1 MRRSRNNFFKRKFKF
16 NSNRYTN
23 FNKSNND
30 ISCDID
36 NINII
41 KLNLKAS
48 DYIENANFGFEFENS
63 INTKTCYKLKARSI
77 NDKEIYTK
85 NYRHFHGLKIV
96 LTNFKNN
103 NMFFKSNLLEKGIYK
118 IIPYSNNFFK
128 LKIIDSDPILISYH
142 YYEIIIVNNNYK
154 RIINLNDNKYTED
167 KYVDSI
173 NIYKKGIATNLFIS
187 MYIDS
192 VEIDGFFEI
201 TREINLIEFG
211 ADIIYSSTKNNHIES
226 NSLMIYEIKSG
237 NAKKKLLNQMK
248 KSFHFIYNYLSFFY
262 KVPIYYIG
270 FYRQID
276 NQKNNIIEI
285 ESKTANFKQIE
296 INQNEKEKKDNNDTK
311 EKEINLNNNKNDKNN
326 SNIISVNNIISKNS
340 NSSEEFVKE
349 NNNEI
354 DSNNMN
360 DMNDINT
367 NSNFVEKNTKEKSYK
382 NNSNN
387 VNEINNDIKNEKG
400 QENIEKI
407 KKDNKIDNTQNHSIN
422 CIRNEEEENEEET
435 EITSKQNLDDDKDDV
450 NVNEVFN
457 NLCDCPINLIVFKL
471 KDKIFG
477 ENLKYD
483 KEELN
488 LLGNLIDDV
497 KEIKKDTNGIKE
509 KIQIIEDKTNNLN
522 NEVNELKKEVNELK
536 KEVNGIKEGMNE
548 LKDDVSLMKKN
559 IEEIMKILKTK

>member
-16 NSNRYTN
+16 NSISYTN

-30 ISCDID
+30 ISCNID

-48 DYIENANFGFEFENS
+48 NYIENANFGFEFENS
-63 INTKTCYKLKARSI
+63 INTKTCNKLKARSI

-85 NYRHFHGLKIV
+85 NYHHFHALKIV

-103 NMFFKSNLLEKGIYK
+103 HMSFKSKLLEKGKYK
-118 IIPYSNNFFK
+118 IIPYSNNFFQ
-128 LKIIDSDPILISYH
+128 LKISDTDPILISYH
-142 YYEIIIVNNNYK
+142 YYEIIIVNNNYE

-173 NIYKKGIATNLFIS
+173 KIYKKGIATNLFIS

-211 ADIIYSSTKNNHIES
+211 ADIIYSSTKNNYIES

-276 NQKNNIIEI
+276 NQKNNIIEM
-285 ESKTANFKQIE
+285 ESKIANFKQIE
-296 INQNEKEKKDNNDTK
+296 INQNEKEKKDNN
-311 EKEINLNNNKNDKNN
+311 EMNLNNNKNDKNN
-326 SNIISVNNIISKNS
+326 SNIMSINNIITNS
-340 NSSEEFVKE
+340 NTSEEFTKE

-354 DSNNMN
+354 NLNNMN

-367 NSNFVEKNTKEKSYK
+367 NSNFVEKVTKEKKEKSNK

-387 VNEINNDIKNEKG
+387 INEINEINYNIKNEKEHNNHNDIKNE
-400 QENIEKI
+400 
-407 KKDNKIDNTQNHSIN
+407 
-422 CIRNEEEENEEET
+422 EEEIEEET
-435 EITSKQNLDDDKDDV
+435 NTTSKQNFDNDKDDV
-450 NVNEVFN
+450 NVNEVFK
-457 NLCDCPINLIVFKL
+457 NLDNCPINLIIFKL
-471 KDKIFG
+471 KDKIFD
-477 ENLKYD
+477 EYLKYD

-509 KIQIIEDKTNNLN
+509 KIQIIEENGKIMTNKLNDLN
-522 NEVNELKKEVNELK
+522 NDVNDLKEDMK
-536 KEVNGIKEGMNE
+536 
-548 LKDDVSLMKKN
+548 LMKKN
-559 IEEIMKILKTK
+559 IEEIMEILKKK

>member
-23 FNKSNND
+23 FNKPNND
-30 ISCDID
+30 ISCNID

-41 KLNLKAS
+41 KLNKKAS

-96 LTNFKNN
+96 LTNSKNN
-103 NMFFKSNLLEKGIYK
+103 NWFFKSNLLEKGIYK

-142 YYEIIIVNNNYK
+142 YYEIIIVNNNYE

-276 NQKNNIIEI
+276 NQKNNIIEMETKI
-285 ESKTANFKQIE
+285 ENFKQIE

-311 EKEINLNNNKNDKNN
+311 KKEINLNNNKNDKNN
-326 SNIISVNNIISKNS
+326 S
-340 NSSEEFVKE
+340 
-349 NNNEI
+349 
-354 DSNNMN
+354 
-360 DMNDINT
+360 
-367 NSNFVEKNTKEKSYK
+367 
-382 NNSNN
+382 
-387 VNEINNDIKNEKG
+387 
-400 QENIEKI
+400 
-407 KKDNKIDNTQNHSIN
+407 
-422 CIRNEEEENEEET
+422 IRNEEEENEEET

-522 NEVNELKKEVNELK
+522 NEVNELKKEVN
-536 KEVNGIKEGMNE
+536 GIKEGMNE
-548 LKDDVSLMKKN
+548 LKGDVSLMKKN
-559 IEEIMKILKTK
+559 IEEIMEILKKK